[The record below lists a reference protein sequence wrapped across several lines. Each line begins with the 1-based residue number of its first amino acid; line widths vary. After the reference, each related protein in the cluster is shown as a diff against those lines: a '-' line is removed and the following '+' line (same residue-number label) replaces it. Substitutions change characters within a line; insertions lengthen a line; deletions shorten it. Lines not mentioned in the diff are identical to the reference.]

1 MGWLNKFI
9 GGMIGLALGGAFGMK
24 AGVALT
30 SVNDKTGRDEERTQ
44 PLGQQQDTVFVGTV
58 SPLALG
64 ASADGSVTA
73 TERQKVVEFIRR
85 DLRLDYQTEELAL
98 RVFDAA
104 LTSNQSVEAVAS
116 QFYQGY
122 RNNPAILQLMVD
134 ICYRVAYADGTIS
147 SKEEALILKI
157 ARLFHFSEPLIE
169 TFQKRYGLATTSLE
183 QAYATLG
190 LSSGA
195 TNEEIKRAYR
205 KLSMEYHPDTLI
217 SKGLGEEFLKAATE
231 KFRAIQDAYT
241 RIKQERNL

>member
-1 MGWLNKFI
+1 
-9 GGMIGLALGGAFGMK
+9 
-24 AGVALT
+24 
-30 SVNDKTGRDEERTQ
+30 
-44 PLGQQQDTVFVGTV
+44 
-58 SPLALG
+58 
-64 ASADGSVTA
+64 
-73 TERQKVVEFIRR
+73 
-85 DLRLDYQTEELAL
+85 
-98 RVFDAA
+98 
-104 LTSNQSVEAVAS
+104 
-116 QFYQGY
+116 
-122 RNNPAILQLMVD
+122 MVD